1 MNATEWMAAARRA
14 RQKGADEG
22 PRQRPR
28 RVDGRTDGG
37 PRPHDRRPGRADP
50 PAMAAEGT
58 TAWTGTHGA
67 DGDAAGRAAL
77 DEMLLLL

>member
-1 MNATEWMAAARRA
+1 MRARGNVRDGWTAARMEA
-14 RQKGADEG
+14 R
-22 PRQRPR
+22 
-28 RVDGRTDGG
+28 GR
-37 PRPHDRRPGRADP
+37 GRADP